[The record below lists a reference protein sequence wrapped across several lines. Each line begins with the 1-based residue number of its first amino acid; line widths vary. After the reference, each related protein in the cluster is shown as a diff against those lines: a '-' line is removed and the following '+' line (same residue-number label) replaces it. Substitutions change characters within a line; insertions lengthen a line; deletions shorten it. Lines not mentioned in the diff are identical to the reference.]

1 MTVVRMSM
9 LSQQMFPEWVW
20 KNKTQTF
27 SEEPTWLLCLREWNM
42 ARGANTSKL
51 YINRHDGD
59 EEKLVNGCGGH
70 QYCDKNVWNL
80 DQHTCFFCSRG
91 MCVLCRVEE
100 SKERIKEKV
109 RWTRGQPVST
119 RGVRIHTVCFVAVC
133 LHHCFSISISVEWKI
148 FLSLSLSFFKR
159 QQHKPGKRL
168 IGQTLTA
175 DVQ

>member
-1 MTVVRMSM
+1 MTMSM

-51 YINRHDGD
+51 YINRHNGD

-70 QYCDKNVWNL
+70 QYCDKNLWNL
-80 DQHTCFFCSRG
+80 DKHTCFFCSRG

-119 RGVRIHTVCFVAVC
+119 RGVSDTYCVLCSCMFAALLFNFNICIVEDIS
-133 LHHCFSISISVEWKI
+133 FS
-148 FLSLSLSFFKR
+148 FSLNTILVR
-159 QQHKPGKRL
+159 
-168 IGQTLTA
+168 
-175 DVQ
+175 D